1 MQILNSID
9 TQIFIILNQ
18 YIANPFLDV
27 VMPVITNL
35 NYWRIPIVIIWIY
48 LMIKGG
54 RRGRVAALLLIPVLA
69 LSDQMSSSVLKPLF
83 GRVRPCHVLDHVR
96 LLVGCGGKLSFPSS
110 HATNISA
117 VTILFGYFYRK
128 GTIWFISIAVLV
140 GFSRIYVGV
149 HYPGDVLFGFMV
161 GSSLSILIIFLYK
174 KLTLK
179 FPAIDYKNS
188 DDAELTG

>member
-35 NYWRIPIVIIWIY
+35 NHWRIPIVIIWIY
-48 LMIKGG
+48 LMIRGG

-83 GRVRPCHVLDHVR
+83 ERVRPCHVLDHVR

-174 KLTLK
+174 KITLK
-179 FPAIDYKNS
+179 FPAIDYKDS